1 MHPEACI
8 NSLMRK
14 GFKVNNASRH
24 QILKRLHAA
33 VKQCTVEAPE
43 PAGLSTKKLSLQQK
57 IEKLKGLMEAVRTE
71 VHVVET
77 RDWTDRLKKILKK
90 RGLKTLLYAP
100 GTTVGNRLQK
110 AWMEES
116 NGLPE
121 LVTYAGDIEE
131 FKDDLF
137 HIDAA
142 ITSTVGGIAETGALI
157 LWPDKKEP
165 RLMSLVP
172 PIHIA
177 VLEAEKIFDTLGEAM
192 QTENWAARMP
202 TNIVL
207 VSGPSK
213 TADIELTLAF
223 GVHGPKELL
232 VLILT

>member
-1 MHPEACI
+1 M
-8 NSLMRK
+8 
-14 GFKVNNASRH
+14 NNASRD
-24 QILKRLHAA
+24 QILRRLHAA
-33 VKQCTVEAPE
+33 VDQATAEIPE
-43 PAGLSTKKLSLQQK
+43 PAGLPAKTLSLDQK

-71 VHVVET
+71 VHVVAT
-77 RDWTDRLKKILKK
+77 RDWTECLKKILRK
-90 RGLKTLLYAP
+90 RGLKTLLYGP
-100 GTTVGNRLQK
+100 GTIVGDRLQK

-131 FKDDLF
+131 FKKDLF
-137 HIDAA
+137 HMDAA
-142 ITSTVGGIAETGALI
+142 ITSTAGGIAETGALI
-157 LWPDKKEP
+157 LRPDQKEP

-177 VLEAEKIFDTLGEAM
+177 VLEAENIFNTLGEAI
-192 QTENWAARMP
+192 QTQNWAAKMP

-232 VLILT
+232 VFILT

>member
-1 MHPEACI
+1 M
-8 NSLMRK
+8 
-14 GFKVNNASRH
+14 NNASRD
-24 QILKRLHAA
+24 QILRRLHAA
-33 VKQCTVEAPE
+33 VKQRTVDAPE
-43 PAGLSTKKLSLQQK
+43 PAGRPTKTLSLHQK

-71 VHVVET
+71 VYVVET
-77 RDWTDRLKKILKK
+77 QDWTDRLKKILKK
-90 RGLKTLLYAP
+90 RGLKTLLFAP

-110 AWMEES
+110 AWTEGS

-131 FKDDLF
+131 FKADLF

-142 ITSTVGGIAETGALI
+142 ITSTAGGIAETGALI
-157 LWPDKKEP
+157 LRPDQKEP

-177 VLEAEKIFDTLGEAM
+177 VLEAEKIFNTIGEAI
-192 QTENWAARMP
+192 QTENWAAKMP

-207 VSGPSK
+207 ISGPSK
-213 TADIELTLAF
+213 TADIELALAF

>member
-1 MHPEACI
+1 LKM
-8 NSLMRK
+8 
-14 GFKVNNASRH
+14 NNASRD
-24 QILKRLHAA
+24 QILRRLHAA
-33 VKQCTVEAPE
+33 VDQATAEIPE
-43 PAGLSTKKLSLQQK
+43 PASLPAKMISPDQK

-71 VHVVET
+71 VHVVEA
-77 RDWTDRLKKILKK
+77 RDWTACLKKNLRK
-90 RGLKTLLYAP
+90 RSLKTLLYGP
-100 GTTVGNRLQK
+100 GTTVGDRLQK
-110 AWMEES
+110 AWVEES

-121 LVTYAGDIEE
+121 LVTYAGDIEK
-131 FKDDLF
+131 FKKELF

-142 ITSTVGGIAETGALI
+142 ITSTAGGIAETGALI
-157 LWPDKKEP
+157 LRPDQKEP

-177 VLEAEKIFDTLGEAM
+177 VLEAENIFNTLGEAI
-192 QTENWAARMP
+192 QKQNWAAKMP

-232 VLILT
+232 VFIIT

>member
-1 MHPEACI
+1 LKM
-8 NSLMRK
+8 
-14 GFKVNNASRH
+14 NNASRH
-24 QILKRLHAA
+24 QILRRLHAA
-33 VKQCTVEAPE
+33 VDQATAEVHE
-43 PAGLSTKKLSLQQK
+43 PASLPARMLSRDQK

-71 VHVVET
+71 VHVVGT
-77 RDWTDRLKKILKK
+77 RDWTECLKKILRK
-90 RGLKTLLYAP
+90 RSLKTLLHAP
-100 GTTVGNRLQK
+100 GTTVGDRLQK

-131 FKDDLF
+131 FKKDLF
-137 HIDAA
+137 QIDAA
-142 ITSTVGGIAETGALI
+142 ITSTAGGIAESGALI
-157 LWPDKKEP
+157 LRPDQKEP

-177 VLEAEKIFDTLGEAM
+177 VLEAENIFNTLGEAI
-192 QTENWAARMP
+192 QKQNWAAKMP

-232 VLILT
+232 VFILT

>member
-1 MHPEACI
+1 M
-8 NSLMRK
+8 
-14 GFKVNNASRH
+14 NNASRD
-24 QILKRLHAA
+24 QILRRLHAA
-33 VKQCTVEAPE
+33 VKQRTVDVPE
-43 PAGLSTKKLSLQQK
+43 PAGLPAKTLGLHQK

-71 VHVVET
+71 VYVVEAQ
-77 RDWTDRLKKILKK
+77 DWTDLLKKILKK
-90 RGLKTLLYAP
+90 RGLKTLLFAP

-131 FKDDLF
+131 FKEDLF

-142 ITSTVGGIAETGALI
+142 ITSTAGGIAETGALI
-157 LWPDKKEP
+157 LWPDQKEP

-177 VLEAEKIFDTLGEAM
+177 VLEAEKIFNTFGEAM
-192 QTENWAARMP
+192 QTENWATKMP

-207 VSGPSK
+207 ISGPSK